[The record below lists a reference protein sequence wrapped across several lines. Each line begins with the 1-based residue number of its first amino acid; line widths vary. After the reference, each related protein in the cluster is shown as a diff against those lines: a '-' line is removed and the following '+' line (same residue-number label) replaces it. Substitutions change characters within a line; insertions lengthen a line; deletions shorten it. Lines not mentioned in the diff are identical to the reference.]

1 MRKVEFLKL
10 MLSPGSVSLPS
21 GRDISNIPVA
31 AFFFSH
37 SLTSFLVQNISRY
50 LMTKQGRV

>member
-10 MLSPGSVSLPS
+10 MLSPGSVSLPP
-21 GRDISNIPVA
+21 GRDIGNIPVA
-31 AFFFSH
+31 AFFSH
-37 SLTSFLVQNISRY
+37 GLTSSLVQNISRY